1 MHPGRAKRQ
10 FDATRQ
16 DAGVRYDSGGP
27 TLLKTIFAALGPDD
41 DASPAGGERRAART
55 ALKACASLRRAAISV
70 AAWGHDTRDPCY
82 QQACMH
88 KTQTDS
94 VRTVLALLLGLVEL
108 AAVFLLSKQLAGHRD
123 RDVVSFVL
131 PYRPTA
137 QTLKRS
143 NVRRTHGIR

>member
-1 MHPGRAKRQ
+1 
-10 FDATRQ
+10 
-16 DAGVRYDSGGP
+16 
-27 TLLKTIFAALGPDD
+27 
-41 DASPAGGERRAART
+41 
-55 ALKACASLRRAAISV
+55 
-70 AAWGHDTRDPCY
+70 
-82 QQACMH
+82 MH

-137 QTLKRS
+137 QTLKRAQGLTES
-143 NVRRTHGIR
+143 GSSLPKRCSV